1 MAAPISFLNAYRPD
15 SFQPAV
21 DHAQRAISLDPSFA
35 NAWLAL
41 SFIYAN
47 GSGMVPERAAEWSR
61 RAPEALERARALAPD
76 SVGPQWISAIFLVG
90 NGRWLEAGALV
101 DKLRKKGTPPGE
113 TWFNP
118 TMAEGRILLAAGRAK
133 DAIEVYNA
141 PALQSRLIRA
151 WLCISASRTPSRD
164 ETADARA
171 EFNRGLKIGRLQP
184 LLLGSGLLLA
194 LSERDRGEI
203 DKRVALFDENK
214 LLDEGSRAM
223 AKLLDT
229 PAAAPAEI
237 RRLATLPRNQVFIG
251 YSVLASWA
259 AYCNQPE
266 LALDYLNKIVRSS
279 PDPSLL
285 WRPQMRDVRKLP
297 GFKDLLRNTG
307 YVGLAHL
314 RMVRSLSPDHRRRLR
329 MPVGG

>member
-1 MAAPISFLNAYRPD
+1 
-15 SFQPAV
+15 
-21 DHAQRAISLDPSFA
+21 
-35 NAWLAL
+35 
-41 SFIYAN
+41 
-47 GSGMVPERAAEWSR
+47 MVPERAAEWSR

-101 DKLRKKGTPPGE
+101 DKLRKKGRPPGE
-113 TWFNP
+113 IWFNP

-133 DAIEVYNA
+133 DAIEVYE
-141 PALQSRLIRA
+141 R
-151 WLCISASRTPSRD
+151 
-164 ETADARA
+164 ARA
-171 EFNRGLKIGRLQP
+171 AEPLSTGVAMYLGESYAVVGRITDAQAEFDRGLKIGGLQP

-194 LSERDRGEI
+194 LSERDREEI

-259 AYCNQPE
+259 AYYNQPE

-285 WRPQMRDVRKLP
+285 WRPQMRDVRKLL
-297 GFKDLLRNTG
+297 GFKDLLRNNG
-307 YVGLAHL
+307 YVGVLAHL
-314 RMVRSLSPDHRRRLR
+314 RMVRSLSPNHRRRLR